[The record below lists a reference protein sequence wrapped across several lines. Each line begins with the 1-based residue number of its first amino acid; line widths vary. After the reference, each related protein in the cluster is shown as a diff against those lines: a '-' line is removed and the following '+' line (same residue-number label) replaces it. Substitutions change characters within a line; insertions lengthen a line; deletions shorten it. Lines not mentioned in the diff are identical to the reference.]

1 MSRYFGS
8 SKPVKWL
15 RTKLGIEKPHA
26 LGWGEWEEWEAKLR
40 DERPVAFFFT
50 ETLPD
55 ALADAA
61 NWFMYPFEDTQNY
74 IKNRFG
80 SQTHVMRTGLKP
92 GQWHEFDTRLLHA
105 AFNELKNFVEI
116 EQAWMQVAFDDEARK
131 QHATPWWRRWRIW
144 REWRCPEAGLA
155 HLAWA
160 KELTFD
166 DFKDADD
173 PTLGEPS
180 PQALAARETE
190 ELYRWW
196 TEVRPNRPDPWEASN
211 LNEVYR
217 KYAEKYGC
225 RFPLGVTLEGTEKQE
240 YREASDLQ
248 SELEEEYHNEDT
260 EMLVRLVKLRRAL
273 WT

>member
-26 LGWGEWEEWEAKLR
+26 LGWGEWEEWEEKLR
-40 DERPVAFFFT
+40 AERPYAFFFT
-50 ETLPD
+50 EALPD

-61 NWFMYPFEDTQNY
+61 NWLTYPFEDTRNH
-74 IKNRFG
+74 IRNRFG

-92 GQWHEFDTRLLHA
+92 GQWYEFDTRLLHS

-116 EQAWMQVAFDDEARK
+116 EQAWMHVAFDDAERK
-131 QHATPWWRRWRIW
+131 KHATPWWRRWRIW

-155 HLAWA
+155 YLAWA
-160 KELTFD
+160 KTLTLD
-166 DFKDADD
+166 DFKTADD

-196 TEVRPNRPDPWEASN
+196 CEVRPNRPDPWEASN
-211 LNEVYR
+211 LDEVYR
-217 KYAEKYGC
+217 KYAEKYGR
-225 RFPLGVTLEGTEKQE
+225 RFPLGITLEGTEKQE
-240 YREASDLQ
+240 YRAASDLQ
-248 SELEEEYHNEDT
+248 SDIEEEYHNEDT

>member
-15 RTKLGIEKPHA
+15 RTKFGIEKPYA
-26 LGWGEWEEWEAKLR
+26 LGWGEWEEWEDNLKK
-40 DERPVAFFFT
+40 ERPVAFFFT
-50 ETLPD
+50 EALPN
-55 ALADAA
+55 ALAGTV
-61 NWFMYPFEDTQNY
+61 NWILNPFENTRNY
-74 IKNRFG
+74 ISNRFG

-92 GQWHEFDTRLLHA
+92 GQWYEFDTRLLHA

-116 EQAWMQVAFDDEARK
+116 EQAWMSVAFDGEARK
-131 QHATPWWRRWRIW
+131 KFLTPWWRRRRIW
-144 REWRCPEAGLA
+144 RKWRCPEAGLA

-160 KELTFD
+160 KTLTLD
-166 DFKDADD
+166 DFKDAGD

-211 LNEVYR
+211 LTEVFR
-217 KYAEKYGC
+217 KYTEKYGKT
-225 RFPLGVTLEGTEKQE
+225 FPLGITLPENEQQE
-240 YREASDLQ
+240 YLAASDLQ
-248 SELEEEYHNEDT
+248 HAIDEGYENEDT
-260 EMLVRLVKLRRAL
+260 EMLIRLVKLRRAL